1 MATKVMDYDIVVIGA
16 GGTGMICAAKAAEIT
31 GMKVI
36 VLEKAKNPGGASIFA
51 HFPHI
56 YDSTWQKNAGDK
68 VNDPPE
74 VSGQFFDWL
83 VSKGGAEKYLKIEET
98 QSMGTSAQKYGVSM
112 PRRIDKYKDLD
123 DPSIGPGWGGSLIVD
138 KMLEC
143 CKKMDVP
150 VLTETGVKKF
160 VKDSSGK
167 VTGVIAE
174 TGDGDIQVN
183 FKACFIASGGFGA
196 NYKKCQGLWP
206 KIFNN
211 IPMHNLNPPGLTGDV
226 IDAAEEI
233 GMGVDL
239 KNAGCNV
246 QGPVHHPYSYT
257 VNAIRLGLQ
266 INMEGERIIRTGGMA
281 GPMDETIQ
289 PMQYSIG
296 DQDMLEKAGENAQNS
311 ISEPDDKERAKNW
324 RKDIEEEAA
333 IDEKGRYGRHTTKAD
348 TLVELALKLDID
360 PNVLLAT
367 VEQYN
372 RDCESG
378 QAQGAVMGG
387 MIGGQS
393 GQGGREGQGGPQDVQ
408 GGQGGGMGGMFGA
421 SMPIVKSPFYAIF
434 SQRFRQCTHGGIIVN
449 EDTEVLDPE
458 GNVMPGLYAGGD
470 CTTVYLL
477 ETGEKS
483 AFQRRLK
490 AAIAYLKQGRK
501 DGDAAPFS
509 GPSLFGDYYVMK
521 GGGMD
526 GLPNGYTAAIK
537 IAKYLGKA

>member
-1 MATKVMDYDIVVIGA
+1 MATKIMDYDIVVIGA
-16 GGTGMICAAKAAEIT
+16 GGTGMICAGKVAELT

-36 VLEKAKNPGGASIFA
+36 VLEKAKNPGGASIFS

-68 VNDPPE
+68 INDPPE

-83 VSKGGAEKYLKIEET
+83 VSKGGAEKYFKIEET
-98 QSMGTSAQKYGVSM
+98 QTMGTSAQKYGVSM

-123 DPSIGPGWGGSLIVD
+123 DPSIGPGWGGSYIVD
-138 KMLEC
+138 KMLEF
-143 CKKMDVP
+143 CKKMNVP
-150 VLTETGVKKF
+150 VLTETRAKKF
-160 VKDSSGK
+160 VKDSIGK
-167 VTGVIAE
+167 VTGVVAE
-174 TGDGDIQVN
+174 TRDGDIQVN

-196 NYKKCQGLWP
+196 NYKKCQELWP

-211 IPMHNLNPPGLTGDV
+211 IPMHNLNPPSLTGDV
-226 IDAAEEI
+226 IDAAQEI

-266 INMEGERIIRTGGMA
+266 VNMEGERIVRTGGMP

-296 DQDMLEKAGENAQNS
+296 DQDMLEKAGENAHNS
-311 ISEPDDKERAKNW
+311 ISEPYEKERAEKYW
-324 RKDIEEEAA
+324 RDDIAEEVAV
-333 IDEKGRYGRHTTKAD
+333 DEKGRYGRHTTKAD
-348 TLVELALKLDID
+348 TLVELALKLNMD
-360 PNVLLAT
+360 PNVLLAS
-367 VEQYN
+367 VEEYN
-372 RDCESG
+372 KECKSG
-378 QAQGAVMGG
+378 EA
-387 MIGGQS
+387 
-393 GQGGREGQGGPQDVQ
+393 QGGPP
-408 GGQGGGMGGMFGA
+408 GGQEGGMGGMFVA
-421 SMPIVKSPFYAIF
+421 SQTPVKKGPFYAIF

-449 EDTEVLDPE
+449 EDTEVLDPK
-458 GNVMPGLYAGGD
+458 GNVIPGLYAGGD
-470 CTTVYLL
+470 CTTVYLI
-477 ETGEKS
+477 ETGAKS

-509 GPSLFGDYYVMK
+509 GPSLFGNYYVMK

-526 GLPNGYTAAIK
+526 GLPTGYTAAIK
-537 IAKYLGKA
+537 IAKYLDKA

>member
-1 MATKVMDYDIVVIGA
+1 MAIKVMDCDIAVIGG
-16 GGTGMICAAKAAEIT
+16 GGTGMICAAKAAELT
-31 GMKVI
+31 DKKVI
-36 VLEKAKNPGGASIFA
+36 VLEKGKKLGGASIFS

-56 YDSTWQKNAGDK
+56 YDSKWQKNAGDK
-68 VNDPPE
+68 ISDPPE

-83 VSKGGAEKYLKIEET
+83 VSKGGAEKYFKIEET
-98 QSMGTSAQKYGVSM
+98 QTMGTSSQKYGVSM

-123 DPSIGPGWGGSLIVD
+123 DPSIGPGWGGSFIVD

-143 CKKMDVP
+143 CNKMNVP
-150 VLTETGVKKF
+150 VLTETKAKKF
-160 VKDSSGK
+160 VKDSNGK

-174 TGDGDIQVN
+174 TKDGDIQVN

-196 NYKKCQGLWP
+196 NYKKCREIWP

-211 IPMHNLNPPGLTGDV
+211 IPMHNLNPPSLTGDV

-257 VNAIRLGLQ
+257 VNCMALPLQ
-266 INMEGERIIRTGGMA
+266 VNMEGERIIRSGGMA

-296 DQDMLEKAGENAQNS
+296 DQAAIETAGENAQNRV
-311 ISEPDDKERAKNW
+311 SEPDDKERAKKW
-324 RKDIEEEAA
+324 REDIAEEVAV
-333 IDEKGRYGRHTTKAD
+333 DEKGRYGRHTTKAD
-348 TLVELALKLDID
+348 TLVELALKLNMD
-360 PNVLLAT
+360 PNVLLAS
-367 VEQYN
+367 VEAYN
-372 RDCESG
+372 KECESVQG
-378 QAQGAVMGG
+378 QGAGMGG
-387 MIGGQS
+387 M
-393 GQGGREGQGGPQDVQ
+393 P
-408 GGQGGGMGGMFGA
+408 GGQGGGMGGMGGMMGG
-421 SMPIVKSPFYAIF
+421 SQTPIKKGPFYAIF
-434 SQRFRQCTHGGIIVN
+434 SHRFRQCTHGGIIVN
-449 EDTEVLDPE
+449 EDTEVLDPK

-537 IAKYLGKA
+537 IAKYLGKK